1 MVKGNV
7 GATVAQDFI
16 SYINNIDN
24 PLIKPE
30 EIFISNVLSFDVKEI
45 IEKRKSFKT
54 IYTS

>member
-45 IEKRKSFKT
+45 IEKENHSRLY
-54 IYTS
+54 IY